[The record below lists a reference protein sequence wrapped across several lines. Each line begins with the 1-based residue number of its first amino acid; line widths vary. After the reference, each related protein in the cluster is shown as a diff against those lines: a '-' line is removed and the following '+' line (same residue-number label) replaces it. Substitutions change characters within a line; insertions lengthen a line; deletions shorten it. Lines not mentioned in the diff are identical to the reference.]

1 MSFAII
7 YQDSNYIVLNKAPG
21 IAVHATVDKSRENL
35 LDQLKKHFG
44 PHIFLHHRLDKDTS
58 GAIAFTLN
66 KEASGAFHEQMLGQK
81 IEKTYRALLKS
92 TLLPNDG
99 IMEDFL
105 KKERIQKIEKMV
117 TVTSG
122 GLKAITY
129 YKTLARVK
137 KYSEAELSLVTGRM
151 HQIRIQTSS
160 RSCPVLGDSLY
171 GDQNTNR
178 NTQAPRLMLH
188 AYQLKF
194 FDPLSNTWIE
204 ATAPL
209 PEDYLNLKNQLFS
222 TEFTT
227 QS

>member
-1 MSFAII
+1 MSFSII
-7 YQDSNYIVLNKAPG
+7 YQDSNYVVLNKAPG

-35 LDQLKKHFG
+35 LDLLKEHFG
-44 PHIFLHHRLDKDTS
+44 PQIFLHHRLDKDTS

-66 KEASGAFHEQMLGQK
+66 KNASSAFHQQMLDQK
-81 IEKTYRALLKS
+81 IEKIYRALLKS
-92 TLLPNDG
+92 TLIPNNG
-99 IMEDFL
+99 ILEDFL

-117 TVTSG
+117 TVSSG
-122 GLKAITY
+122 GLKAITHY
-129 YKTLARVK
+129 QTLERVK

-151 HQIRIQTSS
+151 HQIRVQTSS
-160 RSCPVLGDSLY
+160 RGCPVLGDSLY

-194 FDPLSNTWIE
+194 FDPLTNVWIE
-204 ATAPL
+204 ALAPL

-222 TEFTT
+222 THSTT